1 MIFTFDDGPSEHTE
15 ELLPILHAAGVT
27 ATFFMVGE
35 CVERRPDLAMRAFR
49 AGHRIGNHSHTHPP
63 LTSLDHEGVRDE
75 LRRCEAALK
84 RAGVPSPTV
93 CRPPYG
99 ATDERVRK
107 LIELEGME
115 QLLWDVDPEDWRDG
129 VSATEIGAR
138 IERQI
143 QDAPP
148 DPVVL
153 LHDGRG
159 DRSETVEAVRRLLSR
174 RGQRRR

>member
-35 CVERRPDLAMRAFR
+35 CVERRPDLAMCAFR

-63 LTSLDHEGVRDE
+63 LTSLDHEGVRAE
-75 LRRCEAALK
+75 LRRCEASLSA
-84 RAGVPSPTV
+84 AGVPSPTV

-107 LIELEGME
+107 IIELEGME
-115 QLLWDVDPEDWRDG
+115 QVLWHVDPEDWSPG
-129 VSATEIGAR
+129 VSAAEIVER
-138 IERQI
+138 IEAQLGS
-143 QDAPP
+143 APP
-148 DPVVL
+148 DPIVL

-159 DRSETVEAVRRLLSR
+159 DRSQTVEAVRRLLA
-174 RGQRRR
+174 